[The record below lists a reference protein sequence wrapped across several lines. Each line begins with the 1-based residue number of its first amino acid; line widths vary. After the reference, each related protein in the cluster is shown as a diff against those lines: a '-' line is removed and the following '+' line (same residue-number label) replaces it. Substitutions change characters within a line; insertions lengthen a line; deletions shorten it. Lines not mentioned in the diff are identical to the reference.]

1 MGSEEARLV
10 EHKLASV
17 MYDLVKSGLQ
27 RHRVSV
33 SELTEYYLVALLSDF
48 SRMDRNLLSRSL
60 GADLLATA
68 SLEPSVRYAKLKD
81 IADTSLFLAGV
92 FLDHIEAQAAATDYF
107 FDIGS
112 RAYLDLGGLESR
124 QQPQARP
131 FVETYNDLGNRF
143 DEFAGVLSVIADER
157 LFASSRYVLGIYQRW
172 LNTGNHRDAKR
183 LVALGIIP
191 CGQDSTKVH

>member
-1 MGSEEARLV
+1 
-10 EHKLASV
+10 

-81 IADTSLFLAGV
+81 IADTSLF
-92 FLDHIEAQAAATDYF
+92 
-107 FDIGS
+107 
-112 RAYLDLGGLESR
+112 
-124 QQPQARP
+124 
-131 FVETYNDLGNRF
+131 
-143 DEFAGVLSVIADER
+143 
-157 LFASSRYVLGIYQRW
+157 
-172 LNTGNHRDAKR
+172 
-183 LVALGIIP
+183 
-191 CGQDSTKVH
+191 